1 MQGAHGHFPFANGD
15 HSCLQMGGAEVVYS
29 YWFPMKYF
37 SKNYIEVSCW
47 HHIRPHAIGPLSQA
61 MHPRDHA
68 ASDEAC
74 RGVPLH
80 GSASAELHCLT
91 VLVANACGLL
101 PLWCVQLRSEGNS
114 GSRCAMLVLAGNGD
128 GHRSYACRLPQY
140 RSAPKTL
147 KEICSLH
154 DSRNLGI
161 SMSRTNVG
169 HRLQQPETATPLP
182 MFAESRP

>member
-114 GSRCAMLVLAGNGD
+114 GLQVCHACSGRQWRRPSFICLPLATIQVGAKNPQGD
-128 GHRSYACRLPQY
+128 
-140 RSAPKTL
+140 
-147 KEICSLH
+147 
-154 DSRNLGI
+154 
-161 SMSRTNVG
+161 
-169 HRLQQPETATPLP
+169 LQ
-182 MFAESRP
+182 SS